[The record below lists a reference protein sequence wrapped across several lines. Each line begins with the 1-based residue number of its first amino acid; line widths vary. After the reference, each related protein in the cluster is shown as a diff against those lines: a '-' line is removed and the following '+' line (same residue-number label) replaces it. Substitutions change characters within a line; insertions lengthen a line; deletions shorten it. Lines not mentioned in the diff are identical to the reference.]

1 VAGRDVVLVGRV
13 RRDPSTPHGLLL
25 WVVADALRLAAAN
38 AVELA
43 AARLQLH

>member
-1 VAGRDVVLVGRV
+1 V
-13 RRDPSTPHGLLL
+13 RGDPTLSRGLLL
-25 WVVADALRLAAAN
+25 WAVSDALRLAAAN